1 MAKTKDALKILA
13 RVTGGDS
20 AVRQGVANA
29 RINLDVAQMIY
40 DTRTKAGLSQTA
52 LADLVGSRQSVI
64 ARLEDGD
71 YQGHSLNMLQRIGNA
86 LGQRLELR
94 FVTAP
99 RPGPR
104 RARESSGSKRVLR
117 RA

>member
-1 MAKTKDALKILA
+1 MAKTKNALKILA

-20 AVRQGVANA
+20 AVRQGIANA
-29 RINLDVAQMIY
+29 RINLEVAQMIY
-40 DTRTKAGLSQTA
+40 DARTKAGLSQLA

-71 YQGHSLNMLQRIGNA
+71 YQGHSLSMLQRIGNA
-86 LGQRLELR
+86 LDQRLEVR
-94 FVTAP
+94 FVSVR

-104 RARESSGSKRVLR
+104 RSRELSGSKRLR
-117 RA
+117 RRA